1 MFDLSELNGF
11 NTSRNL
17 SLKKKEAERMITSW
31 AVCGCAHLKLQQI
44 CDWGSEFEANL
55 VHIASFKTFQKA

>member
-17 SLKKKEAERMITSW
+17 SLKKKEAERM
-31 AVCGCAHLKLQQI
+31 GCVWL
-44 CDWGSEFEANL
+44 C
-55 VHIASFKTFQKA
+55 TP

>member
-1 MFDLSELNGF
+1 MFDLCELNGF

-44 CDWGSEFEANL
+44 CD
-55 VHIASFKTFQKA
+55 